1 MLAASG
7 IGERYPTGTFPS
19 ARVMVDEPKSRYYHV
34 PSHVEVW
41 MKSERVTFLTAPEFK
56 SSLQQQATAQGI
68 SVGELVR
75 RQFEQTAEE
84 AELAALAKQ
93 LKSAVRDTQS
103 ALQEANRNVAE
114 TLAHFAAQRARRL
127 AA

>member
-1 MLAASG
+1 
-7 IGERYPTGTFPS
+7 
-19 ARVMVDEPKSRYYHV
+19 
-34 PSHVEVW
+34 
-41 MKSERVTFLTAPEFK
+41 MKTERVTFLTAPEFK

-93 LKSAVRDTQS
+93 LKNAVRDTQS

>member
-1 MLAASG
+1 
-7 IGERYPTGTFPS
+7 
-19 ARVMVDEPKSRYYHV
+19 
-34 PSHVEVW
+34 
-41 MKSERVTFLTAPEFK
+41 MKTERVTFLTAPEFK
-56 SSLQQQATAQGI
+56 SSLQQQAAAQGI

-75 RQFEQTAEE
+75 RQFEQTADE

-93 LKSAVRDTQS
+93 LKNAVRDTQL